1 MYIKVN
7 GNERK
12 ATHLE
17 VKTYYSLGGYNC
29 FTYERKARG
38 YYVSVTPVRKWVTAS
53 GVGMVEF
60 TAFTGYSK
68 FIQEATRLSKKTLAK
83 IDNNLI
89 ENTREIIERVL
100 EEQGLTL
107 AETPEEAWNKH
118 INGIS

>member
-7 GNERK
+7 GNEKK

-17 VKTYYSLGGYNC
+17 VKTYYSLGGYNY
-29 FTYERKARG
+29 FTHTPKERG
-38 YYVSVTPVRKWVTAS
+38 YYVSVQPVRKWVTES
-53 GVGMVEF
+53 GVGMIEF
-60 TAFTGYSK
+60 TAFTGYNK

-83 IDNNLI
+83 IDDNII
-89 ENTREIIERVL
+89 ENTRDIIERVL

-107 AETPEEAWNKH
+107 AETPEEALNGH